1 MEKVT
6 WSWSNYLKTSPD
18 NIQYLALSIKAII
31 AGIGGTTLLMEAD
44 KWVTFWILL
53 AGLILDEVAKFAGKA
68 ANDQHQISVR
78 FPAGVA
84 DKVTVSEESIEDD
97 KPKTE

>member
-68 ANDQHQISVR
+68 AHDQHQISVK

-84 DKVTVSEESIEDD
+84 DQVTVSEESIEE
-97 KPKTE
+97 KPKT